1 MIRRILVAFD
11 GSPSSEAALSIA
23 GSLAGLTDAELI
35 GLFVED
41 QSRFMHISLGAA
53 VLQNAVG
60 EPMIPMP
67 LPPEDLI
74 AAEEEVEEE
83 SKALYELFQDRCQ
96 TAKVRGRFLSLHG
109 IPEEVISGRAK
120 SVDFVVLGNC
130 GRSSLQ
136 LGFQHSAVTVNGLL
150 RATTRPVLVVPEEA
164 LGESRLVIAY
174 DGSAASERAL
184 RAAAEFAEI
193 SEMEAVHLFTIA
205 GSDEEALEIQSPAL
219 EYLTAYGLEVIAN
232 HEKGRVGDEILRYA
246 DQVDASVIALGA
258 FGANRI
264 REAIFG
270 STTDAVLKGA
280 RAAVLLVA

>member
-41 QSRFMHISLGAA
+41 QSRFMHVSLSAA

-60 EPMIPMP
+60 EAVVPIP

-83 SKALYELFQDRCQ
+83 SRALYELFQDRCQ

-109 IPEEVISGRAK
+109 VPEEVISERAK

-150 RATTRPVLVVPEEA
+150 RTTTRPVLVVPEEA

-174 DGSAASERAL
+174 DGSLASERAL
-184 RAAAEFAEI
+184 RAGAEFAEI

-205 GSDEEALEIQSPAL
+205 GSEEEAAAIQAPAL
-219 EYLTAYGLEVIAN
+219 EYLTAYGLEVITG
-232 HEKGRVGDEILRYA
+232 HDKGRAGDEILRYA
-246 DQVDASVIALGA
+246 DHVDASVIALGA
-258 FGANRI
+258 FGSNRLK
-264 REAIFG
+264 EAIFG
-270 STTDAVLKGA
+270 STTDTVLKGA
-280 RAAVLLVA
+280 NAAVLLVA